1 MRKESRNESLELLNE
16 ILVCVK
22 HIGVKGVTTLLENAR
37 SKTLSVVDDNVE
49 FVFKM
54 VSGHYLI
61 PIDEIVNSKSKVV
74 KKRIALA
81 FSIYY
86 LHNNFQYSYRELSTL
101 FKRDKSRLSRLNTM
115 IKTEIGKKKSNLHD
129 AKLKF
134 DFLVNNYLNKKEN

>member
-1 MRKESRNESLELLNE
+1 MSRGDKNEAVNLISE
-16 ILVCVK
+16 ILTCVK
-22 HIGVKGVTTLLENAR
+22 HLGVKGVTTLLENAR
-37 SKTLSVVDDNVE
+37 SKTLSVVDDDVE

-54 VSGHYLI
+54 VSSHFLI

-74 KKRIALA
+74 KRRIALA

-115 IKTEIGKKKSNLHD
+115 IKNEVGKKKSNLHD

-134 DFLVNNYLNKKEN
+134 DFLVNNYINKKEN

>member
-1 MRKESRNESLELLNE
+1 MIREGKNESINLLSE
-16 ILVCVK
+16 ILTCVK
-22 HIGVKGVTTLLENAR
+22 HLGVKGVTTLLENAR
-37 SKTLSVVDDNVE
+37 SKTLSVVDENVE

-54 VSGHYLI
+54 VSNHFLI

-74 KKRIALA
+74 KRRIALA

-115 IKTEIGKKKSNLHD
+115 IKNEVGKKKSNLHD

-134 DFLVNNYLNKKEN
+134 DFLVNNYINKKEN